1 MRCKDRKT
9 EVAVSMTGFIKCGTD
24 VRFIYRI
31 DQEQAVETPWRSHP
45 SCYLALA
52 PTHTK
57 LRHNLGECL
66 EEPLGPPGRWIS
78 AGWWC
83 PPQAPRKPTHPARD
97 PGPISVPGSSLYG
110 LVVPDVSGD

>member
-83 PPQAPRKPTHPARD
+83 PPKLPVNPPIRRETLAR
-97 PGPISVPGSSLYG
+97 SVCQG
-110 LVVPDVSGD
+110 LLFTGWSCRM